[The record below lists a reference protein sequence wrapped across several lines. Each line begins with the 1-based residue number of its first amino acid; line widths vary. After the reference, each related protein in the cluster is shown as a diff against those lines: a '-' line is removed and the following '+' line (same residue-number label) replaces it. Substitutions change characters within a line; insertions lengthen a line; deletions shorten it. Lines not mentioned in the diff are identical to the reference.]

1 MKVLLVDDDRR
12 LAASLAPRPVGRGFT
27 VETEFDGPGGLW
39 RATEG
44 SFDAIVLD
52 IMLPGGTGSSSAATC
67 ESRRLDAD
75 PHAHREGRGARRVED
90 ARHRRRR
97 LPRQAVLSSCSS
109 RAFARCAVAPAA
121 PRPVGVGNLDVDPR
135 TLRALVDGREVPLT
149 AREFDVLAYLVH
161 RAGESLEAPHHRG
174 RLERRLRR
182 RPNIVEVYI
191 GRLRRKLA
199 SLGCRAVIVTIGAP
213 GIASRSAEVPAC

>member
-12 LAASLAPRPVGRGFT
+12 LAASLARGLSAEGFT

-52 IMLPGGTGSSSAATC
+52 IMLPGRNGFLVCRDLREAGDWTPILMLTAKDGELDESEALDTGADDYLVKPFSFVVLVA
-67 ESRRLDAD
+67 RL
-75 PHAHREGRGARRVED
+75 HALMRRGARS
-90 ARHRRRR
+90 
-97 LPRQAVLSSCSS
+97 P
-109 RAFARCAVAPAA
+109 AP
-121 PRPVGVGNLDVDPR
+121 VSVGNLDVDPR
-135 TLRALVDGREVPLT
+135 TRRALVDGREVPLT

-161 RAGESLEAPHHRG
+161 RAGESLSKQRIIAG
-174 RLERRLRR
+174 VWSDDFDGDS
-182 RPNIVEVYI
+182 NIVEVYI

-199 SLGCRAVIVTIGAP
+199 SLGCRAVIVTLRGA
-213 GIASRSAEVPAC
+213 GYRLEER